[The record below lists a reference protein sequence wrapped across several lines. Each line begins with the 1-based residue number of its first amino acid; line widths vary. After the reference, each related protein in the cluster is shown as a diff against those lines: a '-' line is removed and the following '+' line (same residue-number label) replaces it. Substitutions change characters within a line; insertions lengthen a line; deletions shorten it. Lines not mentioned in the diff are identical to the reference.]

1 MTRETIRARALEGYE
16 KEVQAMA
23 IIEHRS
29 YVPLVDDDPDDYR
42 PNSSIALVLDPVRSD
57 GKFVNGLT
65 VLFERVAPGDRVP
78 RHAHTIE
85 EVVFIDAGTA
95 EVVLGEER
103 RTVGPGA
110 VVFVP
115 SGTPHQLRNVGPDPL
130 HLHAVFP
137 ARTIPIQYLDRN
149 PAPGTEEAEPQPPL
163 DLDARQWVESHI
175 STG

>member
-1 MTRETIRARALEGYE
+1 MARETIRARSPEVH
-16 KEVQAMA
+16 EVQAMA

-29 YVPLVDDDPDDYR
+29 YVPLADDDPDDYR

-57 GKFVNGLT
+57 GEFVNGLT

-95 EVVLGEER
+95 LVVLGDER
-103 RTVGPGA
+103 RIVGPGA

-115 SGTPHQLRNVGPDPL
+115 TGTPHELRNVGREL
-130 HLHAVFP
+130 LQLHAVFP
-137 ARTIPIQYLDRN
+137 AAAIPIQYLDRN
-149 PAPGTEEAEPQPPL
+149 PAPGTEKAEPQPPL
-163 DLDARQWVESHI
+163 ELEPRQWVESHI
-175 STG
+175 PTG